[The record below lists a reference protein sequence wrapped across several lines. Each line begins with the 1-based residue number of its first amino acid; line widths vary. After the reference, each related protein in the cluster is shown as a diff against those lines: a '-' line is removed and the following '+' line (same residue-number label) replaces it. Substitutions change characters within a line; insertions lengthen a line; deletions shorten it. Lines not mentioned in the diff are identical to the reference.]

1 MAADQRRKR
10 LNGATLVGCNS
21 REQHRAKKKNMGVN
35 EDDSNINPH
44 ISLEWDG
51 SQKMVVAKRD
61 QIGISWNDLKPYID
75 STTTSHNIPA
85 DVFVVPHGIYELK
98 NLEDVLSYEV
108 WQTHLSENERS
119 HLMQFLPRGS
129 EAQQVVKALLAGD
142 YFHFGNPFL
151 KWGASLCSGNFHPDA
166 ILHRE
171 QCLMTDKKV
180 YYKEL
185 QKYHNDLIAYL
196 LKLKEIYARCED
208 PEKEFLQK
216 IWRSRKDMEKHSS
229 SHANESRFRDLD
241 ENATPTS
248 ESGSWV
254 ADDKACSSDNQIS
267 SVIKGGELQ
276 NRFCEKGF
284 LKDKNRQKLLTED
297 DALNVGAIPK
307 KGDKLHKR
315 NNIYNNDGAKYM
327 SYVKI
332 SKKQREI
339 VKSMKQSGRSIQFR
353 SLNRVLGNDCNI
365 QPYQVFVEEEQKKL
379 HEHWL
384 QLARKDLPV
393 AYAIWMEMR
402 LQRRRMTVSLETD
415 MKERL
420 ESVMED
426 EGNENHSV
434 FQDELGVENHES
446 TMHDDEKSVP
456 DLPQGEDFHMEEDE
470 KSQLFTDGHVCNI
483 TDIESE
489 KHLCRESDNDS
500 EKDIITESDHS
511 PPNLSEYSGNLSIA
525 HAAVSQEAHLCS
537 SGDAW
542 KAVSMP
548 HSYYDSTTNHEYASV
563 SELSVTLPQVNE
575 EHQTH
580 ILDLESDFPVGNIGK
595 DVLHRQ
601 SDSGSFSSYPNQDRN
616 ELLQSLFKG
625 QGMLSYPLQ
634 KQAGL
639 DFRPPNNVFM
649 GNGQFPVHF
658 EEQQHQSLPLELG
671 QKRENGVY
679 IPQNLTESIYSD
691 GGRYLIPRQEHLTP
705 VNFQDWNASS
715 VRMPGPLQSH
725 LSGGDML
732 SPNWFSGEHPVHGG
746 WSGSDAASVTSHS
759 IGSGSTADESLFS
772 VLSHCNQLRS
782 GNPYHSVGSTD
793 QFISPR
799 NYGMVSGVTPRIGN
813 VLPQAAHAL
822 DYLGGREAATSVVH
836 DDLQWM
842 NLPHQNSGLR
852 DPVGKPFLRSWNQ

>member
-10 LNGATLVGCNS
+10 SNGTTLVGCNS
-21 REQHRAKKKNMGVN
+21 RDQHRAKKKNMGVN
-35 EDDSNINPH
+35 EDDSTINPH

-61 QIGISWNDLKPYID
+61 QIGISWNDMRPYID
-75 STTTSHNIPA
+75 STFTSYDIPA

-119 HLMQFLPRGS
+119 YLMQFLPRGS

-142 YFHFGNPFL
+142 YFHFGNPFV
-151 KWGASLCSGNFHPDA
+151 KWQVVGTSLCSGSFHPDV

-171 QCLMTDKKV
+171 HCLMTDKKV

-196 LKLKEIYARCED
+196 LKLKERYARCED
-208 PEKEFLQK
+208 PEEEFLQK
-216 IWRSRKDMEKHSS
+216 IWRSRKDMEKYSS
-229 SHANESRFRDLD
+229 SHANESRFCELD

-254 ADDKACSSDNQIS
+254 ADEKACCSDNQIS
-267 SVIKGGELQ
+267 SVNKGGELQ
-276 NRFCEKGF
+276 SRFNEKGF

-297 DALNVGAIPK
+297 DALHVGATPK

-315 NNIYNNDGAKYM
+315 NNIYNNDGSKYM

-332 SKKQREI
+332 SKKQYEI

-365 QPYQVFVEEEQKKL
+365 QPYHVFVEEEQKNL
-379 HEHWL
+379 HKHWL
-384 QLARKDLPV
+384 QLARKDLPA

-402 LQRRRMTVSLETD
+402 LQRRKMIMSLETN

-420 ESVMED
+420 ESVMEQD
-426 EGNENHSV
+426 EGNENGSMR
-434 FQDELGVENHES
+434 QDELELENHES
-446 TMHDDEKSVP
+446 TMHDDEKSIP
-456 DLPQGEDFHMEEDE
+456 DLQQGEDFRREEDE
-470 KSQLFTDGHVCNI
+470 KSQQFTDGHECNI
-483 TDIESE
+483 TDIDSE
-489 KHLCRESDNDS
+489 KHLCIESDNDL

-511 PPNLSEYSGNLSIA
+511 PPNLSEYSGNLNV

-548 HSYYDSTTNHEYASV
+548 LSYYDSTANHEYASV

-575 EHQTH
+575 QHQTH
-580 ILDLESDFPVGNIGK
+580 ILDLESDFPVGNMGK
-595 DVLHRQ
+595 VLLHRQ
-601 SDSGSFSSYPNQDRN
+601 SDNGSFSSYPNQDRN
-616 ELLQSLFKG
+616 ELLQSL
-625 QGMLSYPLQ
+625 LSYPLH
-634 KQAGL
+634 KQAEL

-658 EEQQHQSLPLELG
+658 QEQQHQSLPLELG

-679 IPQNLTESIYSD
+679 MPQNLTESIYSD
-691 GGRYLIPRQEHLTP
+691 GGRYLFPRQEHHTP
-705 VNFQDWNASS
+705 VNLQDWNASS
-715 VRMPGPLQSH
+715 VQMPGPLQSH
-725 LSGGDML
+725 LSADT
-732 SPNWFSGEHPVHGG
+732 SSQNWFSGDHPVHGG
-746 WSGSDAASVTSHS
+746 WSGSDAATVTSHN

-782 GNPYHSVGSTD
+782 GNPYQSVGSTD
-793 QFISPR
+793 QYSSPR
-799 NYGMVSGVTPRIGN
+799 NYGIVSGVTPRIGN

-822 DYLGGREAATSVVH
+822 DYLGGREAATSVMH
-836 DDLQWM
+836 DDMQWM
-842 NLPHQNSGLR
+842 NLPHQNSGIR
-852 DPVGKPFLRSWNQ
+852 DPMGKTFLRSWNQ